1 MRRWTKTRRVTSRVS
16 AAGAKVRC
24 DVGVKLT
31 IFFAAAV
38 FNLSSKIL
46 LNHIYGR
53 MAKSIV
59 PALMAWNIG
68 TRPVFICRAGMTM
81 NDNERSM
88 LNLGMSRS
96 ENLGAHGK
104 TFRDK
109 LFNYMKDECLGFMSR
124 RRKAAFSPDMNTGT
138 SISGTMNRGFGSSS
152 DLAAFLKEEDSDEDA
167 NTLDSEH
174 VDEEYVGC
182 DGVTPLPFPCY
193 IMSSTMPRARQT
205 VEWDDLPYDV
215 HMLSNLNPLD
225 KGDFTGRELED
236 IGEEHPDWYTQLVSD
251 PFYTRFP
258 GGECYG
264 DLTSRL
270 ESVVVDIEQQVGPVL
285 VVSHVSVLQVMVA
298 YFRGTPVENCTS
310 IALPMNTVL
319 KFTPAK
325 GGSWQESQ
333 HCLMPS
339 SHGSQSQLSQL
350 SDMHP
355 PDHTCDTPMI
365 QTPDGPIVK
374 LNMKKFSNSP
384 PAALTSGLT
393 PPPIWGDHRVISV
406 SGRHIQNEDGNADRG
421 LSRRSSAG
429 ATEGRNSP
437 AIASRDEDA
446 LRDSGIVI

>member
-1 MRRWTKTRRVTSRVS
+1 MLQELKFLSRV
-16 AAGAKVRC
+16 
-24 DVGVKLT
+24 GVNLT
-31 IFFAAAV
+31 IFSFDVAV

-96 ENLGAHGK
+96 ENLGEHGR

-109 LFNYMKDECLGFMSR
+109 LFNFMKDECLGFMSR

-152 DLAAFLKEEDSDEDA
+152 DLAAFLKDEDSDEETS
-167 NTLDSEH
+167 TLNSEH
-174 VDEEYVGC
+174 VEEEYVGC

-205 VEWDDLPYDV
+205 VEWEDLPYDV

-298 YFRGTPVENCTS
+298 YFRDTPVENCTS

-339 SHGSQSQLSQL
+339 THGSQSKLCQL

-355 PDHTCDTPMI
+355 PDHTCDTPMM
-365 QTPDGPIVK
+365 QSPNGHGPMVK
-374 LNMKKFSNSP
+374 LEMSNKFSNSP
-384 PAALTSGLT
+384 PSALARGLT

-406 SGRHIQNEDGNADRG
+406 SDHHVKSDNANADRG
-421 LSRRSSAG
+421 LSRRG
-429 ATEGRNSP
+429 ATEGRNTP
-437 AIASRDEDA
+437 AMTCRDEVTI
-446 LRDSGIVI
+446 RDSGIVS